1 MQSHV
6 IEHQIAGEL
15 NARPEQVQAAVRLLD
30 EGATVPF
37 IARYR
42 KEVTGGLDDSQLRTL
57 ESRLGYLR
65 ELADRRQVI
74 LRSIE
79 EQGKLTPELARELN
93 DADSKTR
100 LEDLYLP
107 YKPKRR
113 TKGQMAIEA
122 GLEPLADLLLGDP
135 MKDPEQEA
143 VRFLNAEQG
152 ITDGKAALD
161 GARYILMERFAE
173 QADLLEKLRDYLWH
187 NATLRARVVAGKEQ
201 EGAKFKDY
209 FEHDE
214 PLHKAP
220 SHRVLAMLR
229 GRNEGILNLVLV
241 TGEDEGTSPCEGII
255 AHHLRL
261 NLQHR
266 PADKWLQGVV
276 SWTWKIKLSLQM
288 ETELIGRIR
297 ESAEEEAIK
306 VFAMNLKDLLMAAPV
321 GMRCTMGLDPGIRT
335 GVKVAVVDATG
346 KLVDH
351 ATIYPFEPKR
361 QVDQSLK
368 TLSELCQ
375 KHKVELISIGNGT
388 ASRETDRLVSDLFER
403 YPAAKAQKIVVSEAG
418 ASVYSASELASQ
430 EFPDLDVSIRGA
442 VSIARRLQD
451 PLAELVKID
460 PKSIGVGQYQH
471 DVGQSQLARRLDAVV
486 EDCVNA
492 VGVDVNTASVAL
504 LNRVSGL
511 SQTLAQNIV
520 AYRDENG
527 AFQHRQQLLKVSRLG
542 PKAFEQ
548 CAGFLRIR
556 GGSNPLDGS
565 AVHPESYPVVERILA
580 KLEQTVDSLLG
591 NSSLLRTLKPT
602 DYTDE
607 QFGVPTVTDIIGELD
622 KPGRDPRPEF
632 KTATFKEGVEKISDL
647 VPEMVL
653 EGVVTNVTNFGAFVD
668 IGVHQDGLVHI
679 SSLTDRFV
687 KDPREVVKAG
697 DIVRV
702 KVLEVDV
709 PRKRISLTMRLD
721 EKAGQPARKPAEPR
735 HTGNARPKQ
744 APRQSPPTEGAMG
757 SAFAAALSK
766 LKK

>member
-209 FEHDE
+209 FEHGE

-229 GRNEGILNLVLV
+229 GRNEGILNLALV
-241 TGEDEGTSPCEGII
+241 AGDDEGASPCEGII

-297 ESAEEEAIK
+297 ESAEDEAIK
-306 VFAMNLKDLLMAAPV
+306 VFAMNLKDLLMAAPA

-361 QVDQSLK
+361 QVDLSLK

-451 PLAELVKID
+451 PLAELVKVD

-520 AYRDENG
+520 AYRDEHG

-565 AVHPESYPVVERILA
+565 SVHPESYPVVERILA

-591 NSSLLRTLKPT
+591 NSSLLRTLQPA

-735 HTGNARPKQ
+735 HTGNAKPKQ
-744 APRQSPPTEGAMG
+744 APRQSPPADGAMG
-757 SAFAAALSK
+757 NAFAAALSK

>member
-229 GRNEGILNLVLV
+229 GRNEGIINLALV

-306 VFAMNLKDLLMAAPV
+306 VFAMNLKDLLMAAPA

-527 AFQHRQQLLKVSRLG
+527 AFKSRQQLLKVGRLG

-744 APRQSPPTEGAMG
+744 APRQSAPTEGAMG
-757 SAFAAALSK
+757 NAFAAALSK

>member
-122 GLEPLADLLLGDP
+122 GLEPLADLLLSDP
-135 MKDPEQEA
+135 LKDPEQEA

-214 PLHKAP
+214 PLQKAP

-229 GRNEGILNLVLV
+229 GRNEGILNLALV
-241 TGEDEGTSPCEGII
+241 AGDDEGASPCEGII

-297 ESAEEEAIK
+297 ESAEDEAIK
-306 VFAMNLKDLLMAAPV
+306 VFAMNLKDLLMAAPA

-591 NSSLLRTLKPT
+591 NSSLLRTLKPA

-632 KTATFKEGVEKISDL
+632 KTATFKDGVEKISDL

-735 HTGNARPKQ
+735 HTGNAKPKQ
-744 APRQSPPTEGAMG
+744 APRQSPPADGAMG
-757 SAFAAALSK
+757 NAFAAALSK